1 VLLVVGV
8 ACGIAGLFPGYL
20 GGASLASQPD
30 QLVAHVIY
38 FAGWTVSALLILLG
52 GGYARMGALLG
63 MGLSVVTF
71 GFFFADLGTVIAGGA
86 HLMGAGL
93 VLGLAGWLAC
103 AAGSVT
109 AFLLLRTGAPGW
121 PRGRRVDSILPLTL
135 AGLGAAIAFA
145 PSWDRYTLQA
155 LAGFSRTITAGN
167 AFANPGPVIA
177 GDVAVMVALVAVVA
191 AAAVWRP
198 VRTGAMLLA
207 GAIVPMAAQA
217 ISALVQVAEGA
228 SPAQFGIP
236 PAQAAQAGLT
246 ISSGLTP
253 AFWIYCAFVIAL
265 AVMCARMLIGS
276 RSDAPDA
283 PHRPATMDASPPAG
297 LLR

>member
-1 VLLVVGV
+1 
-8 ACGIAGLFPGYL
+8 
-20 GGASLASQPD
+20 
-30 QLVAHVIY
+30 
-38 FAGWTVSALLILLG
+38 
-52 GGYARMGALLG
+52 
-63 MGLSVVTF
+63 
-71 GFFFADLGTVIAGGA
+71 
-86 HLMGAGL
+86 
-93 VLGLAGWLAC
+93 
-103 AAGSVT
+103 
-109 AFLLLRTGAPGW
+109 
-121 PRGRRVDSILPLTL
+121 
-135 AGLGAAIAFA
+135 
-145 PSWDRYTLQA
+145 
-155 LAGFSRTITAGN
+155 
-167 AFANPGPVIA
+167 
-177 GDVAVMVALVAVVA
+177 
-191 AAAVWRP
+191 
-198 VRTGAMLLA
+198 
-207 GAIVPMAAQA
+207 MAAQA